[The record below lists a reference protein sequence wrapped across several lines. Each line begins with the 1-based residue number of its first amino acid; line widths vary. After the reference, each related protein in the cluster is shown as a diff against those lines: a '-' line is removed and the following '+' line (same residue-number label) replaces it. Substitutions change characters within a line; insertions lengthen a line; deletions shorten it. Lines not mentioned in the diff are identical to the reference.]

1 MDLIVFP
8 SADGYRADWRG
19 RRLRCAV
26 GRSGLTS
33 AKREG
38 DGATP
43 VGRWPMRR
51 LLYRSDRLPS
61 PATALPSR
69 PIAETDGWCDAP
81 GDQAYNQPVQLPY
94 AASHEVLMRDDAIYD
109 LLVVLGYNDDPVVA
123 GRGSAIFLH
132 IAREG
137 YAGTEGCVALTAPDL
152 LAVLGEALP
161 GDCVRVLGA
170 DPKGS
175 ESAPGLKNM

>member
-8 SADGYRADWRG
+8 SADGYCADWRG

-51 LLYRSDRLPS
+51 LLYRSDRLAQPV
-61 PATALPSR
+61 TALSSR
-69 PIAETDGWCDAP
+69 AIADTDGWCDAP
-81 GDQAYNQPVQLPY
+81 GDPAYNQPVQLPY
-94 AASHEVLMRDDAIYD
+94 AASHEVLMREDAIYD
-109 LLVVLGYNDDPVVA
+109 LLVVLGYNDDPVVD

-132 IAREG
+132 VARED
-137 YAGTEGCVALTAPDL
+137 YAGTEGCVALAAPDL
-152 LAVLGEALP
+152 LAVLGEARL
-161 GDCVRVLGA
+161 GDCVEVLNA

-175 ESAPGLKNM
+175 ESASELKNM

>member
-1 MDLIVFP
+1 MDLIVYP
-8 SADGYRADWRG
+8 GADGFRADWRG

-26 GRSGLTS
+26 GRNGLTS

-51 LLYRSDRLPS
+51 LLYRGDRLPQ
-61 PATALPSR
+61 PATALLSR

-81 GDQAYNQPVQLPY
+81 GDPAYNQPIQLPY
-94 AASHEVLMRDDAIYD
+94 AGSHEVLMREDALYD

-132 IAREG
+132 AARQD
-137 YAGTEGCVALTAPDL
+137 YAGTEGCVALAAQDL
-152 LAVLGEALP
+152 LAVLGTARP
-161 GDCVRVLGA
+161 GDCVRVLST
-170 DPKGS
+170 DPKG
-175 ESAPGLKNM
+175 GGRGH

>member
-8 SADGYRADWRG
+8 SVDGYRADWRG
-19 RRLRCAV
+19 RQLRCAV

-43 VGRWPMRR
+43 LGRWPMRR
-51 LLYRSDRLPS
+51 LLYRSDRLPA

-69 PIAETDGWCDAP
+69 AIAETDGWCDAP

-94 AASHEVLMRDDAIYD
+94 AASHEVLTRDDAIYD

-137 YAGTEGCVALTAPDL
+137 YGGTEGCVALAAPDL
-152 LAVLGEALP
+152 LAVLAEARP
-161 GDCVRVLGA
+161 GDCVEVLSA
-170 DPKGS
+170 DPNGP
-175 ESAPGLKNM
+175 EHAPELKTL